1 MLLTNLFLVT
11 LLFREINNSKK
22 TNIMIKV
29 CLADNHPVVHFG
41 VKSYF
46 KDHDDISIVANVG
59 NFIMVR
65 DILLTKEVNVLIL
78 DLELEG
84 LSSIFEVKN
93 ILKNFPKT
101 KIIIF
106 SDLSEQIYAPNAI
119 KAGVSGFISKKEK
132 LETLGQTI
140 IKVNQG
146 KIILNETIKKNLA
159 LIAKQNKSERLYR
172 KLSNREVEVLRYL
185 SDGKKNNEISKIL
198 GLNEKTIST
207 YKLRLL
213 QKLNVTNLVDLVN
226 KAKTLEIV

>member
-1 MLLTNLFLVT
+1 
-11 LLFREINNSKK
+11 
-22 TNIMIKV
+22 MIKV
-29 CLADNHPVVHFG
+29 CLANNHPVVHFG

-46 KDHDDISIVANVG
+46 KDHDSISIVANVG
-59 NFIMVR
+59 SFLMVR
-65 DILLTKEVNVLIL
+65 DILQTKEIDVLIL

-119 KAGVSGFISKKEK
+119 KAGVSGFVSKKEK
-132 LETLGQTI
+132 LETLGQAI

-146 KIILNETIKKNLA
+146 KIILDENVKKNLA

-185 SDGKKNNEISKIL
+185 SDGKKNNEVAKIL

>member
-1 MLLTNLFLVT
+1 
-11 LLFREINNSKK
+11 
-22 TNIMIKV
+22 MIKV
-29 CLADNHPVVHFG
+29 CLADNHPVVHYG

-59 NFIMVR
+59 NFLMVR
-65 DILLTKEVNVLIL
+65 DVLLTKEVDVLIL

-84 LSSIFEVKN
+84 LSSIFEVKS

-101 KIIIF
+101 KIIIY

-132 LETLGQTI
+132 LETLGQAI
-140 IKVNQG
+140 IKVHQG
-146 KIILNETIKKNLA
+146 KIILNETVKKNLA

-198 GLNEKTIST
+198 NLNEKTIST

>member
-1 MLLTNLFLVT
+1 
-11 LLFREINNSKK
+11 
-22 TNIMIKV
+22 MIKV
-29 CLADNHPVVHFG
+29 CLADNHPVVHYG

-46 KDHDDISIVANVG
+46 KDHDTISIIANIG
-59 NFIMVR
+59 NFLMVK
-65 DILLTKEVNVLIL
+65 DLLHIKEVDVLIL

-84 LSSIFEVKN
+84 LSSIFEVKS

-119 KAGVSGFISKKEK
+119 KAGVSGFLSKKEK
-132 LETLGQTI
+132 LETLGQAI
-140 IKVNQG
+140 IKVHQG
-146 KIILNETIKKNLA
+146 KVIINETVKKNLA

-185 SDGKKNNEISKIL
+185 SDGKKNKEIAKIL
-198 GLNEKTIST
+198 NLNEKTIST

-226 KAKTLEIV
+226 KAKTLEVV

>member
-1 MLLTNLFLVT
+1 
-11 LLFREINNSKK
+11 
-22 TNIMIKV
+22 MIKV
-29 CLADNHPVVHFG
+29 CLADSHPVVHFG

-46 KDHDDISIVANVG
+46 KDHDNISIVANVG
-59 NFIMVR
+59 SFLMIR
-65 DILLTKEVNVLIL
+65 DILLTKEVDILIL
-78 DLELEG
+78 DLEMEG
-84 LSSIFEVKN
+84 LSSIFEVKS

-106 SDLSEQIYAPNAI
+106 SDLSEQVYAPNAI
-119 KAGVSGFISKKEK
+119 KAGVSGFVSKKEK
-132 LETLGQTI
+132 LETLGQAI

-146 KIILNETIKKNLA
+146 KIILDENVKRNID
-159 LIAKQNKSERLYR
+159 LIAKQKKSERLYR
-172 KLSNREVEVLRYL
+172 NLSNREVEVLRYL
-185 SDGKKNNEISKIL
+185 SDGKKNNEIAVIL

>member
-1 MLLTNLFLVT
+1 
-11 LLFREINNSKK
+11 
-22 TNIMIKV
+22 MIKV
-29 CLADNHPVVHFG
+29 CLADSHPVVHFG
-41 VKSYF
+41 VKSFF
-46 KDHDDISIVANVG
+46 KEHDSISIAANVG
-59 NFIMVR
+59 SFLMIR
-65 DILLTKEVNVLIL
+65 DILLTKEIDILIL
-78 DLELEG
+78 DLEMEG
-84 LSSIFEVKN
+84 LSSIFEVKS

-101 KIIIF
+101 KIIIY

-132 LETLGQTI
+132 LDTLGQAI
-140 IKVNQG
+140 IKVSQG
-146 KIILNETIKKNLA
+146 KIILNETVKKNLD

-185 SDGKKNNEISKIL
+185 SDGKKNNEIAVVL